1 MSIRILPEILS
12 NKIAAGEVV
21 ERPASVVKELV
32 ENAIDAGSRR
42 IRIEVERGGK
52 SLIRVSDDGCGMGK
66 DDALLSIERYATS
79 KIADEKDLFSI
90 RTLGFRGEALPSI
103 ASVSRFSLVTRNPG
117 QEAGTEILIE
127 GGTIRR
133 VTEAG
138 APPGTMVSVRQLFFN
153 TPARRKFLKTVNTE
167 MGHIAEVVSATA
179 LARSRIGFK
188 LFHDG
193 KPVKDWPS
201 VTDGAD
207 RVADVLGKDL
217 RNSLYPVSAK
227 SEPAAVSGWIGS
239 PLNSRSTSR
248 GIYLFVNGRWV
259 KDRILQHALFA
270 GYGGR
275 LMKGR
280 YPATVLFIDVPFDR
294 VDVNVHPTK
303 HEVRFSDA
311 GKVHD
316 AVAEAVKSA
325 LDESD
330 RPVWE
335 PKNTVQ
341 GSRFKIQDSKGDVQ
355 ETVNQ
360 YRIFSARHPGRSE
373 AESRDP
379 GKNWISPD
387 QGPGQACQGRN
398 EEPATTTSQDREPW
412 VPEMAAPPSGKGA
425 EVKPWQE
432 GLWQKGRFSDLRVV
446 GQFSNSY
453 IVCEADRLLVLVDQH
468 AAHERI
474 LYENIR
480 NGSRDR
486 APASQ
491 RLLLPETFE
500 LGLREAEIIANLADR
515 LGAMGFEIEP
525 FGGQSFVVRAV
536 PAMLMDRQIGPI
548 IEEIADKAAQIG
560 AASDPDAAV
569 DDARKIVACHGA
581 VRAHQSL
588 SQKEMQTLL
597 ADLDRCED
605 PAHCPH
611 GRPTW
616 IEWPET
622 QIEKRFKR

>member
-1 MSIRILPEILS
+1 M
-12 NKIAAGEVV
+12 

-42 IRIEVERGGK
+42 IRIEAERGGK

-103 ASVSRFSLVTRNPG
+103 ASVSRFSLVTRKPD

-133 VTEAG
+133 VIEAG

-179 LARSRIGFK
+179 LARSRVGFK

-193 KPVKDWPS
+193 KLLKDWPS
-201 VTDGAD
+201 VADGAD
-207 RVADVLGKDL
+207 RVSDVLGKDL

-280 YPATVLFIDVPFDR
+280 YPAAVIFIEVPFDR

-303 HEVRFSDA
+303 HEVRFADA

-316 AVAEAVKSA
+316 AVAEAVQSA
-325 LDESD
+325 LNELD

-335 PKNTVQ
+335 PKKTVQ
-341 GSRFKIQDSKGDVQ
+341 DSRFKIQGPGLRSFGAPSRQAGVKVPGFAPS
-355 ETVNQ
+355 EL
-360 YRIFSARHPGRSE
+360 RPGR
-373 AESRDP
+373 
-379 GKNWISPD
+379 
-387 QGPGQACQGRN
+387 QGSGFKGSDVDRFKGQGV
-398 EEPATTTSQDREPW
+398 EEGQEPW
-412 VPEMAAPPSGKGA
+412 VPEKASTPRRMAT
-425 EVKPWQE
+425 EVKPRQE

-474 LYENIR
+474 LYEKIR
-480 NGSRDR
+480 AGGRDR

-515 LGAMGFEIEP
+515 LDSMGFEIEP

-548 IEEIADKAAQIG
+548 IEEIAEKAAEIG
-560 AASDPDAAV
+560 AASDPDTAV

-581 VRAHQSL
+581 VRAHQAL
-588 SQKEMQTLL
+588 SETEMTALL

-616 IEWPET
+616 IEWAET
-622 QIEKRFKR
+622 ELEKRFKR

>member
-1 MSIRILPEILS
+1 
-12 NKIAAGEVV
+12 V

-42 IRIEVERGGK
+42 IRIEAERGGK

-103 ASVSRFSLVTRNPG
+103 ASVSRFSLVTRKPD

-133 VTEAG
+133 VIEAG

-179 LARSRIGFK
+179 LARSRVGFK

-193 KPVKDWPS
+193 KLLKDWPS
-201 VTDGAD
+201 VADGAD
-207 RVADVLGKDL
+207 RVSDVLGKDL

-280 YPATVLFIDVPFDR
+280 YPAAVIFIEVPFDR

-303 HEVRFSDA
+303 HEVRFADA

-316 AVAEAVKSA
+316 AVVEAVQSA
-325 LDESD
+325 LNELD

-335 PKNTVQ
+335 PKKTVQ
-341 GSRFKIQDSKGDVQ
+341 DSRFKIQGPGLRSFGAPSRQAGVKVPGFAPS
-355 ETVNQ
+355 EL
-360 YRIFSARHPGRSE
+360 RPGR
-373 AESRDP
+373 
-379 GKNWISPD
+379 
-387 QGPGQACQGRN
+387 QGSGFKGSDVDRFKGQGV
-398 EEPATTTSQDREPW
+398 EEGQEPW
-412 VPEMAAPPSGKGA
+412 VPEKASTPRRMAT
-425 EVKPWQE
+425 EVKPRQE

-474 LYENIR
+474 LYEKIR
-480 NGSRDR
+480 AGGRDR

-515 LGAMGFEIEP
+515 LDSMGFEIEP

-548 IEEIADKAAQIG
+548 IEEIAEKAAEIG
-560 AASDPDAAV
+560 AASDPDTAV

-581 VRAHQSL
+581 VRAHQAL
-588 SQKEMQTLL
+588 SETEMTALL

-616 IEWPET
+616 IEWAET
-622 QIEKRFKR
+622 ELEKRFKR